1 MNGQKTIE
9 LLKISHLSNHFQMEN
24 LPHSLNP
31 IAQCSS
37 IAHTETHIEIHILD
51 VKTFNVKRLT
61 FHNNFDSNLNL
72 QICATSFSTCNSLRK
87 RTLMSWKF
95 LIFRGETKRKRLPLK
110 VLILI
115 MNHSE
120 MNHTEWK
127 LSRCRFSMENPL

>member
-1 MNGQKTIE
+1 
-9 LLKISHLSNHFQMEN
+9 MEN

-95 LIFRGETKRKRLPLK
+95 FEAKPTKVTLIKSLNFNYESQRDESQRVETFSLQILHGEPAIIWRISIRLPAY
-110 VLILI
+110 
-115 MNHSE
+115 NTTFE
-120 MNHTEWK
+120 
-127 LSRCRFSMENPL
+127 